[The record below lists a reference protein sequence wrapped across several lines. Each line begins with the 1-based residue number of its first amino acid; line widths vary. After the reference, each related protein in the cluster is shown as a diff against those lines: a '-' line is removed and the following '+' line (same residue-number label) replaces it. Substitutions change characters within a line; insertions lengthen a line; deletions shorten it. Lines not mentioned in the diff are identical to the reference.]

1 MPKHCILSLK
11 MNKDFSFFKVR
22 KYKLE
27 NHKNITINHLNAN
40 SLRNKFFLAEELIKT
55 KLDIFLISKTKTD
68 HNFPISSFQFMDIKC
83 IRKSKA
89 ILVESYYFIWM
100 SIPYRELTPAQI
112 DFSSEIM
119 FLEITLPTQKWLIT
133 CL

>member
-1 MPKHCILSLK
+1 MQKHCILSLK
-11 MNKDFSFFKVR
+11 MNKDLSFFKVR

-68 HNFPISSFQFMDIKC
+68 HNFPISSFQFMDTKC
-83 IRKSKA
+83 IYQK
-89 ILVESYYFIWM
+89 EQGYFGG
-100 SIPYRELTPAQI
+100 ELLFYI
-112 DFSSEIM
+112 NEY
-119 FLEITLPTQKWLIT
+119 TLQRINT
-133 CL
+133 CSN